1 VIRKG
6 ILELANIFQ
15 KISIPLYS
23 CSRKTGKLQLIYEFR
38 PLYLSL
44 DCIGPFQDKPYEVDF
59 TDKKNRPC
67 NLFLLTSKNGLGKTI
82 ILETMSCLVG
92 LLEQAVP

>member
-23 CSRKTGKLQLIYEFR
+23 CSRKTGKLQL
-38 PLYLSL
+38 
-44 DCIGPFQDKPYEVDF
+44 
-59 TDKKNRPC
+59 
-67 NLFLLTSKNGLGKTI
+67 
-82 ILETMSCLVG
+82 
-92 LLEQAVP
+92 